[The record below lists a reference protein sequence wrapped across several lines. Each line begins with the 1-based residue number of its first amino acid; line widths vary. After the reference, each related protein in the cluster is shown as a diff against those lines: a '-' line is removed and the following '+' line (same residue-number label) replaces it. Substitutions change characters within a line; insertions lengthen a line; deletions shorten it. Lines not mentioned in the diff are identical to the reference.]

1 MAGPLCI
8 THLVLCAMEGNNK
21 PFPSSS
27 NVIQY
32 MLGILARV
40 KPVRTDP
47 SL

>member
-1 MAGPLCI
+1 
-8 THLVLCAMEGNNK
+8 MEGNNK
-21 PFPSSS
+21 PFRSSS

-47 SL
+47 SF